1 MHTFDYLDVGVG
13 GPASKAAVHNSD
25 KRRMGNMTNSAAVR
39 IPAGLGARRRRRF
52 LVVSVA
58 ALAVLAAAL
67 GVSFTAD
74 SGSTTVSVSAGTTN
88 PLVFPR
94 GVTLSTDKKFKVSGS
109 ITGTSPSWSPVAGTS
124 GSVTTKGDLAFIDGR
139 TTSAGGATRLTITV
153 YVTNLP
159 ALQKTYG
166 SFAFPVRLYGG
177 TYNGTTT
184 VWTSPTT
191 LASSD
196 TTYLTNTGGFL
207 SFSVDTAASGN
218 AGSAIGVQLGGD
230 VTGDGG
236 SFYTVCTD
244 TSDVCTGGSLGPS
257 FFITAQP
264 S

>member
-1 MHTFDYLDVGVG
+1 VTDYAAHRFPGRIGV
-13 GPASKAAVHNSD
+13 
-25 KRRMGNMTNSAAVR
+25 
-39 IPAGLGARRRRRF
+39 RRRRRF
-52 LVVSVA
+52 LIVSIA

-88 PLVFPR
+88 PLVFPG
-94 GVTLSTDKKFKVSGS
+94 GVTLGDGKKFKVANA
-109 ITGTSPSWSPVAGTS
+109 TTVTAPSWSPVAGTS

-166 SFAFPVRLYGG
+166 SFAFPVRLYSG
-177 TYNGTTT
+177 TYTGSATT
-184 VWTSPTT
+184 WTSTP

-207 SFSVDTAASGN
+207 SFSVATAASGG

-230 VTGDGG
+230 GAGDGG
-236 SFYTVCTD
+236 SFYTICTD
-244 TSDVCTGGSLGPS
+244 IAPSGVCDGGSLSPS